1 MFRYSLYA
9 KPHLSKGLLSASP
22 CVTTVGFIPDN
33 TGIAGPSRGPY
44 HVAPTGGGTQ
54 DVSPLVAILL
64 PAHGSI
70 SEINRLALTYNMFLS
85 ISCLMWVK

>member
-22 CVTTVGFIPDN
+22 YVTTVGYIPNN

-54 DVSPLVAILL
+54 DVSPLVAISCQPMVPDTPL
-64 PAHGSI
+64 

-85 ISCLMWVK
+85 ISCLM

>member
-22 CVTTVGFIPDN
+22 CVTTVGYIPDN

-44 HVAPTGGGTQ
+44 HVAPTGGGYTGC
-54 DVSPLVAILL
+54 VTFGRHSPAS
-64 PAHGSI
+64 PWF
-70 SEINRLALTYNMFLS
+70 Y
-85 ISCLMWVK
+85 K